1 ISMGAEL
8 GLNSANTLQRFGA
21 LTLIGQLVSEGMIRE
36 LGPLIT
42 GLMVAGRSASGM
54 ASELGSMIVTE
65 QIDAMRALGVDPM
78 KKLVTPRV
86 VATVFMIFFL
96 TIISDFFG
104 LFGGAVIS
112 ASLFRM
118 DWHEYWSTATQ
129 VLSTSGMCSWVW

>member
-1 ISMGAEL
+1 
-8 GLNSANTLQRFGA
+8 
-21 LTLIGQLVSEGMIRE
+21 MIRE

-54 ASELGSMIVTE
+54 AAELGSMLVTE

-96 TIISDFFG
+96 TIISDLFG

-129 VLSTSGMCSWVW
+129 VLSTSGMCSGVW